1 MRKPAP
7 AGRPR
12 SPVRPRTAKA
22 AAPDIGETEFHL
34 QAADLLRR
42 GIPPTA
48 GFFFHVPNQGKRSV
62 QTGALFKGMGMLPGM
77 TDLVLVAAPTL
88 DPPDM
93 TSTVGFLELKVGKGK
108 LSTDQETIRD
118 LCRSMF
124 IPWAEAR
131 TLAEVEAFARQFYAT
146 FGVTFR
152 ARVQ

>member
-1 MRKPAP
+1 MRTPAP

-12 SPVRPRTAKA
+12 SPVRPRTAKVA
-22 AAPDIGETEFHL
+22 VPAIGETEFHL

-77 TDLVLVAAPTL
+77 TDLVLVAVIRHPDTVTVAP
-88 DPPDM
+88 
-93 TSTVGFLELKVGKGK
+93 VGFLELKAGKGK
-108 LSTDQETIRD
+108 LRPDQETFRD
-118 LCRSMF
+118 LCQALG

-131 TLAEVEAFARQFYAT
+131 TLAEVEAFARDFYLA